1 MIHHLSVPAAD
12 PRHVAEVLVELL
24 DGELTE
30 FGPLPGGWIA
40 WAGDDVG
47 TAVEV
52 YPLGTEMVP
61 PDGSG
66 QAGFRHDPAASGH
79 TATHATLS
87 VQRTAEEVLALGAR
101 EGWRAVR
108 LSRGPFEVIELW
120 LEGRVMLE
128 VLTPEMAEDYLA
140 SVPRR

>member
-61 PDGSG
+61 PDGPG
-66 QAGFRHDPAASGH
+66 QAGFRHDPTASGH

-87 VQRTAEEVLALGAR
+87 VERTAEEVLAIGAR

-128 VLTPEMAEDYLA
+128 VLTPEMAADYLA